1 MEFRYWFLLTCLG
14 ALWGSAFMFI
24 KIGTPDFGPIALVN
38 SRLIIASFIFL
49 PILLRKKYLPLLKP
63 IWKHALVISISN
75 NVIPFTLFSY
85 ASLGANSNIL
95 AILNATTA
103 FNTMIIAYL
112 WLDEKVSTK
121 QIFGLALGFLGV
133 LILVNPQSAEATLIA
148 SLSCLLHLF
157 LFIFAV
163 FIYDHCLFMADEKV
177 STKQIFGLALGFLGV
192 LILVNPQSA
201 EATLIAS
208 LSCLIASVFYSFS
221 AVFIQKNA
229 AKTNKLVLIGWS
241 LVFSSIIMM
250 PMSYFYLPTKL
261 PSLEATLAVI
271 WLGAISTGFAFL
283 GWVRLIEKIGA
294 VKTSTVAYF
303 LPIFGIIWGNI
314 FLDEIIST
322 TIVVGCLVILVG
334 IFLATSNNSSF
345 KRE

>member
-112 WLDEKVSTK
+112 WL
-121 QIFGLALGFLGV
+121 
-133 LILVNPQSAEATLIA
+133 
-148 SLSCLLHLF
+148 
-157 LFIFAV
+157 
-163 FIYDHCLFMADEKV
+163 DEKV

-334 IFLATSNNSSF
+334 IFLATSNNSCF

>member
-38 SRLIIASFIFL
+38 SRLIIASLIFL
-49 PILLRKKYLPLLKP
+49 PILLRKKYLILLKP

-75 NVIPFTLFSY
+75 NVIPFTLFSF

-103 FNTMIIAYL
+103 FNTMIIAYF

-121 QIFGLALGFLGV
+121 QIFGLVLGFLGV
-133 LILVNPQSAEATLIA
+133 LILVNPQSSEATLIA
-148 SLSCLLHLF
+148 SLSCL
-157 LFIFAV
+157 V
-163 FIYDHCLFMADEKV
+163 
-177 STKQIFGLALGFLGV
+177 
-192 LILVNPQSA
+192 
-201 EATLIAS
+201 
-208 LSCLIASVFYSFS
+208 ASVFYSFS

-322 TIVVGCLVILVG
+322 TIVIGCLVILVG

>member
-38 SRLIIASFIFL
+38 SRLIIASLIFL
-49 PILLRKKYLPLLKP
+49 PILLRKKYLILLKP

-75 NVIPFTLFSY
+75 NVIPFTLFSF

-103 FNTMIIAYL
+103 FNTMIIAYF

-121 QIFGLALGFLGV
+121 QIFGLVLGFLGV
-133 LILVNPQSAEATLIA
+133 LILVNPQSSEATLIA
-148 SLSCLLHLF
+148 SLSCL
-157 LFIFAV
+157 V
-163 FIYDHCLFMADEKV
+163 
-177 STKQIFGLALGFLGV
+177 
-192 LILVNPQSA
+192 
-201 EATLIAS
+201 
-208 LSCLIASVFYSFS
+208 ASVFYSFS

-250 PMSYFYLPTKL
+250 PMSYFYLPTKF

-322 TIVVGCLVILVG
+322 TIVIGCLVILVG